1 MARNALFRLL
11 PLLSFST
18 IISGIVT
25 PRATCSNG
33 KTVSSAEC
41 CVWFDVLEDI
51 QAHMYNGGICD
62 EVASDA
68 IRLTFHDAIGYSSSL
83 FEQGLFGGGG
93 ADGSMMYFAALELNY
108 PRNAGIQT
116 IATVERPFAELY
128 NVTFGDMIQFSGA
141 VALRNCPGGPRL
153 RFLAGRPPAI
163 AAAPNNGLLPG
174 PEETVDVLLSRM
186 ADAGLSP
193 SDLIDLLASHSVA
206 FQEKVDP
213 SIPFTPFDSTPTIL
227 DAQFFVETLLN
238 GTDWPGDGEHIG
250 EAKSPLD
257 GEFRLLAD
265 HRLARD
271 PRTACHWQSLISH
284 PESIAPKFKRAMEK
298 LAVIGQDANSL
309 VDCSE
314 VIPEP
319 EAFEVP
325 LPHLPA
331 GKSLEDIE
339 ASCPDVEFPHI
350 TADPGP
356 STAVP
361 SPTHIENDRLP
372 VQSK

>member
-1 MARNALFRLL
+1 MHSSWLL
-11 PLLSFST
+11 PLLSSST
-18 IISGIVT
+18 IVFGIVT
-25 PRATCSNG
+25 SRATCSNG
-33 KTVSSAEC
+33 NIVSSAEC

-93 ADGSMMYFAALELNY
+93 ADGSIIPSL
-108 PRNAGIQT
+108 Q
-116 IATVERPFAELY
+116 VERPYAELH
-128 NVTFGDMIQFSGA
+128 NVSFGDMIQFSGA

-153 RFLAGRPPAI
+153 RFLAGRPPAM

-174 PEETVDVLLSRM
+174 AEETVDVLLSR
-186 ADAGLSP
+186 
-193 SDLIDLLASHSVA
+193 VA

-238 GTDWPGDGEHIG
+238 GTDWPGDGEHVG

-284 PESIAPKFKRAMEK
+284 PESIAPRFKRAMEK
-298 LAVIGQDANSL
+298 VAVIGQDANSL

-319 EAFEVP
+319 EAFDVP

-356 STAVP
+356 STAIP

-372 VQSK
+372 VQSN

>member
-11 PLLSFST
+11 PLLLSS
-18 IISGIVT
+18 IIVSGIVT

-33 KTVSSAEC
+33 KAVSSAEC

-93 ADGSMMYFAALELNY
+93 ADGSMMYFAASELNY
-108 PRNAGIQT
+108 PRNAGLQT
-116 IATVERPFAELY
+116 IATVERPYAELY
-128 NVTFGDMIQFSGA
+128 NVSFGDMIQFSGA

-174 PEETVDVLLSRM
+174 AEETVDVLLSRM

-206 FQEKVDP
+206 FQENVDP
-213 SIPFTPFDSTPTIL
+213 TRK
-227 DAQFFVETLLN
+227 FFVETLLN
-238 GTDWPGDGEHIG
+238 GTDWPGDGEHVG

-271 PRTACHWQSLISH
+271 PRTACHWQSFISH
-284 PESIAPKFKRAMEK
+284 PESIAPRFKRAMEK
-298 LAVIGQDANSL
+298 VAVIGQDVNSL

-331 GKSLEDIE
+331 GKSLGDIE

-350 TADPGP
+350 TVDPGP

-372 VQSK
+372 VQSN